1 MGWPSAVG
9 LAALVALHGARVTA
23 QSEANR
29 DDLLAVVSAALY
41 PIEIMAYCHRAV
53 AADPQFRDVGEA
65 WNTRNGGLLATLQD
79 KAAAAG
85 VSDAA
90 RRAADARALADIEAA
105 VAGAADQAA
114 YCRLIARLIDGG
126 YYDIDQRAD
135 LKPALKRIFGK
146 P

>member
-1 MGWPSAVG
+1 VRWPLAIG
-9 LAALVALHGARVTA
+9 LAALVALSAARPA
-23 QSEANR
+23 AEPAADH

-41 PIEIMAYCHRAV
+41 PVEIMAYCHREV

-65 WNTRNGGLLATLQD
+65 WNARNGGLLATLQD

-85 VSDAA
+85 VSDAE
-90 RRAADARALADIEAA
+90 RRAADARALTDIEAA
-105 VAGAADQAA
+105 VTTAADRAA

-135 LKPALKRIFGK
+135 LKPALKRIFGAK
-146 P
+146 